1 VTGAETTADVIG
13 GGGTTRFGILGPLAV
28 ERDGRP
34 LDLGRYKQRA
44 LLIALLID
52 ANDVVPVDR
61 LLEWLW
67 PGDHAPA
74 AAATLHSYVSRLR
87 RALEPERAPRATASL
102 LVTRPPGY
110 LLRVD
115 PDQVDALR
123 FERLAEQ
130 GQLALEH
137 GDPGQASVLL
147 REALG
152 LWRGRALA
160 DVVFEE
166 AARPEVTRLETLRLG
181 AVANRIDADL
191 TLGRHLEVVAELRQL
206 VAEQP
211 LHERFRAQL
220 MLALYR
226 SGQQAEALEQYRQ
239 GREVLAGEFGLEPGP
254 ALQRL
259 EMKILAQR
267 PELDWRFLQ
276 QPTTPP
282 PPAPDGGQLGDPP
295 LAGRATELAALDAA
309 LATVQ
314 GGQGRVLL
322 ITGEPG
328 SGRTRL
334 LEEFARRAAS
344 SGFEVAQGQCYEG
357 DGAPAFWPWSQ
368 ILREVV
374 RAAGD
379 AELAEAAGLEARQ
392 IARLVPDL
400 AARLPGTVALGPPS
414 NREPERFR
422 IYDAVSVFLTRFSAR
437 QPLALLLDDLH
448 RADVA
453 SLRLLRMLAKEARRA
468 RLLIAATYHEA
479 EARGSRPLAEALAG
493 LAREPGVERLPLRGL
508 DEDAVA
514 AYLAAVLGP
523 PVEHASGRSDAAH
536 GRPAAPPEGGLA
548 GQLHRRSG
556 GNPFFMVELAR
567 LLPTGPTAV
576 PAAVP
581 RAVGDVIRRR
591 VQHLPPRADEVLA
604 VAAVVSHGAA
614 GVVDGF
620 TVGLVQGCCQLPGE
634 QVLEVLD
641 AAAAAGLLDEEPGV
655 AGRYRFTQ
663 ALVGETLYEQLPSAR
678 RMRLHAMVG
687 ELLERDA
694 PLEPTERVLRLAHHF
709 CLAAPVGTAEALKAV
724 AHTRQAAS
732 QALGRHAYAE
742 AVALLE
748 RAVEATEA
756 AAFSHDGASRDLLVD
771 LGHARQL
778 ADDAE
783 GAQAALRAAETI
795 AERLGAPEP
804 KDA

>member
-1 VTGAETTADVIG
+1 MSGAETTADTPGAG
-13 GGGTTRFGILGPLAV
+13 GAMRFGILGPLAV

-44 LLIALLID
+44 LLIALLVD

-87 RALEPERAPRATASL
+87 RSLEPERAPRATASL

-123 FERLAEQ
+123 FKRLAEQ
-130 GQLALEH
+130 GQLALER
-137 GDPGQASVLL
+137 GDPGQGSVLL

-191 TLGRHLEVVAELRQL
+191 ALGRHLEVVAELRQL

-239 GREVLAGEFGLEPGP
+239 GREVLASEFGLEPGP

-267 PELDWRFLQ
+267 PELDWRFQ
-276 QPTTPP
+276 QPPAAPP
-282 PPAPDGGQLGDPP
+282 SSEGAAEAGIPP
-295 LAGRATELAALDAA
+295 LVGRDAELATIDGALTAA
-309 LATVQ
+309 Q

-322 ITGEPG
+322 VTGEPG

-334 LEEFARRAAS
+334 LEELAGRAAA

-374 RAAGD
+374 RAASD
-379 AELAEAAGLEARQ
+379 TELQKAAGLEARQ
-392 IARLVPDL
+392 VARLVPDL
-400 AARLPGTVALGPPS
+400 AVRLPGTVALGPPS
-414 NREPERFR
+414 NREPDRFR
-422 IYDAVSVFLTRFSAR
+422 LYDAVSVFLARFSAR
-437 QPLALLLDDLH
+437 QPLLLLLDDLH
-448 RADVA
+448 RADTA
-453 SLRLLRMLAKEARRA
+453 SLRLLLMLAKEARRA
-468 RLLIAATYHEA
+468 RLVIAAAYHEA
-479 EARGSRPLAEALAG
+479 EARGSRPLAEVLAG
-493 LAREPGVERLPLRGL
+493 LAREPGVERLALHGL
-508 DEDAVA
+508 DLPAVA
-514 AYLAAVLGP
+514 AYLAGALGQ
-523 PVEHASGRSDAAH
+523 
-536 GRPAAPPEGGLA
+536 PAAEVEELA
-548 GQLHRRSG
+548 RQVHRRSG
-556 GNPFFMVELAR
+556 GNPFFVAELVR
-567 LLPTGPTAV
+567 LQTDGSGGPV
-576 PAAVP
+576 PSSVP
-581 RAVGDVIRRR
+581 RGVSDVIRRR
-591 VQHLPPRADEVLA
+591 VQHLPADADEVLA
-604 VAAVVSHGAA
+604 AAAVASHGASSQGQDGA
-614 GVVDGF
+614 GFEF

-634 QVLEVLD
+634 QVIEVLD
-641 AAAAAGLLDEEPGV
+641 AAAAAGLLDEETGV

-663 ALVGETLYEQLPSAR
+663 ELVRETLYEQLPSAL
-678 RMRLHAMVG
+678 RMRLHALVG
-687 ELLERDA
+687 ELLEDA
-694 PLEPTERVLRLAHHF
+694 PLEPAERELRLAHHF
-709 CLAAPVGTAEALKAV
+709 CLAAPVGTADKAV

-732 QALGRHAYAE
+732 QALGRRAYAE

-756 AAFSHDGASRDLLVD
+756 AAFGDDDACCDLLVD

-778 ADDAE
+778 ADDPE
-783 GAQAALRAAETI
+783 GARAALRAAAALARRI
-795 AERLGAPEP
+795 GALGKLPRAAF
-804 KDA
+804 DI